1 MFTVD
6 VDKLTVRFGARMVFK
21 DIAFS
26 LKTGDSLAVIG
37 RNGSGKTT
45 LLRVLAGL
53 AAPTRGKIA
62 FSENGQKLDRTTI
75 RHNLAYVGPEMT
87 LYDALTACE
96 NLKFFGTMRGMKIN
110 NDQVET
116 ILENFQ
122 LGGRGSDFYGAYSSG
137 MKQRLKYA
145 VALLAGPA
153 YLLLD
158 EPMANLDDEGKEFI
172 RQIIARQKEQGL
184 LIIATNEKGEY
195 DLADTRLKVGG

>member
-1 MFTVD
+1 M
-6 VDKLTVRFGARMVFK
+6 
-21 DIAFS
+21 
-26 LKTGDSLAVIG
+26 
-37 RNGSGKTT
+37 
-45 LLRVLAGL
+45 
-53 AAPTRGKIA
+53 
-62 FSENGQKLDRTTI
+62 
-75 RHNLAYVGPEMT
+75 
-87 LYDALTACE
+87 
-96 NLKFFGTMRGMKIN
+96 
-110 NDQVET
+110 
-116 ILENFQ
+116 
-122 LGGRGSDFYGAYSSG
+122 GGRGSDFYGAYSSG